1 MSKSIMILFLM
12 VFSLTTQAKLY
23 LNVSVLVKKGINIG
37 ITLASEVHSVE
48 EVRPNVPINIQL
60 KNGVSIDL
68 EANFEGINTEI
79 GPSENIIITG
89 VIKNERN
96 EVIKD
101 FREEKVL
108 IPLMQQRMITQ
119 EKDNQLVELR
129 ILPEI
134 K

>member
-1 MSKSIMILFLM
+1 MIILLAMIFNLSI
-12 VFSLTTQAKLY
+12 QAKLY

-48 EVRPNVPINIQL
+48 EVRPNVPINIKL

-68 EANFEGINTEI
+68 EANFEGINTDI

-89 VIKNERN
+89 VIKNERA

-101 FREEKVL
+101 FRNEKVL
-108 IPLMQQRMITQ
+108 IPLMQQRLITQ

>member
-1 MSKSIMILFLM
+1 MSKSMIILLAMIFNL
-12 VFSLTTQAKLY
+12 SIQAKLY

-48 EVRPNVPINIQL
+48 EVRPNVPINIKL

-68 EANFEGINTEI
+68 EANFEGINTDI

-89 VIKNERN
+89 VIKNERA

-101 FREEKVL
+101 FRNEKVL
-108 IPLMQQRMITQ
+108 IPLMQQRLITQ

>member
-1 MSKSIMILFLM
+1 M